1 MPTLAPDTRVCEIP
15 DEAALGRLAAKL
27 AAQVKPGMLLALS
40 GPLAAGKTTFARA
53 FLHALGH
60 VGKVKSP
67 TFTLVE
73 SYPVRDF
80 TVHHFDLYRL
90 HDPRELY
97 YLGFEDYVQPTTLCL
112 IEWPERGGHELPA
125 FDLTLTL
132 EILSATG
139 RRLSAAAGSTRGAL
153 LLSALGDSAT

>member
-1 MPTLAPDTRVCEIP
+1 MEELAPNKRRCEVQ
-15 DEAALGRLAAKL
+15 DEAALGRLAAQL
-27 AAQVKPGMLLALS
+27 AGLVKPGLLIALS

-60 VGKVKSP
+60 RGNVKSP

-73 SYPVRDF
+73 SYPVRDM

-97 YLGFEDYVQPTTLCL
+97 YLGFDDYVQPATLCL
-112 IEWPERGGHELPA
+112 IEWPERGGSELPP

-139 RRLSAAAGSTRGAL
+139 RRLSAEACSTGGTGLLGAF
-153 LLSALGDSAT
+153 DS

>member
-1 MPTLAPDTRVCEIP
+1 MEVLAPATRVCEIP

-27 AAQVKPGMLLALS
+27 AAVVKPGMLIALR

-60 VGKVKSP
+60 LGKVKSP

-73 SYPVRDF
+73 SYPVRDL

-90 HDPRELY
+90 QDPRELY
-97 YLGFEDYVQPTTLCL
+97 YLGFEDYVQVTTLCL
-112 IEWPERGGHELPA
+112 IEWPERGGHELPP

-132 EILSATG
+132 DVLSATE
-139 RRLSAAAGSTRGAL
+139 RRLSATAGTSHGIAL
-153 LLSALGDSAT
+153 LGVFEHGTR